1 VERSALTRVTAI
13 PPRLIGRHLSCVD
26 ETTVRYYIV
35 PMNVEVRA
43 TGLRAMRDR
52 HKLTQ
57 RELARRLGV
66 TQNYIPAL
74 EAGTRNPGPKL
85 RQQLMQL
92 FQCDFED
99 LFQVVMINP
108 VDHHETLLKP
118 VEEPRSA

>member
-1 VERSALTRVTAI
+1 
-13 PPRLIGRHLSCVD
+13 
-26 ETTVRYYIV
+26 
-35 PMNVEVRA
+35 
-43 TGLRAMRDR
+43 MRDR

-85 RQQLMQL
+85 RQSLMQL

-99 LFQVVMINP
+99 LFVVVM
-108 VDHHETLLKP
+108 VDPANGRERVLRP
-118 VEEPRSA
+118 EEDSKAG

>member
-1 VERSALTRVTAI
+1 
-13 PPRLIGRHLSCVD
+13 
-26 ETTVRYYIV
+26 
-35 PMNVEVRA
+35 MNVEVRA

-108 VDHHETLLKP
+108 VDHHETLMKP
-118 VEEPRSA
+118 VEESRSA

>member
-1 VERSALTRVTAI
+1 MLASLSQQRRHSALTK
-13 PPRLIGRHLSCVD
+13 PPIRHTVGR
-26 ETTVRYYIV
+26 E
-35 PMNVEVRA
+35 MNVEVRA

-85 RQQLMQL
+85 RQSLMQL

-99 LFQVVMINP
+99 LFQVVMVNP
-108 VDHHETLLKP
+108 VDHREQVLRPERTS
-118 VEEPRSA
+118 EAS

>member
-1 VERSALTRVTAI
+1 
-13 PPRLIGRHLSCVD
+13 
-26 ETTVRYYIV
+26 
-35 PMNVEVRA
+35 MNVEVRA
-43 TGLRAMRDR
+43 TGLRALRDK

-74 EAGTRNPGPKL
+74 EGGHRNPGPKL

-99 LFQVVMINP
+99 LFQVVMVNP
-108 VDHHETLLKP
+108 VDSHETLLKP
-118 VEEPRSA
+118 VEEVPRARAS